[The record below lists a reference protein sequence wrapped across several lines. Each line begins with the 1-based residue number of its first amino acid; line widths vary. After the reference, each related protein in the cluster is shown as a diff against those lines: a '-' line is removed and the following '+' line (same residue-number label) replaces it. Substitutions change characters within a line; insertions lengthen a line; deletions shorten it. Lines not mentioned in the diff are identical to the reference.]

1 MSSDR
6 FSFLEFGD
14 DEAVPPAEDAAR
26 SGEPAQR
33 EIGADL
39 LPDGTTLAQVRFT
52 DTRGFQ
58 KYLDEDDGTV
68 TLSSL
73 AGQSQTVPNRL
84 RIVEV
89 LGERGTQAG
98 QFQYPTGL
106 AVDSASILYVADSYG
121 HRLQRITP
129 DGGVSIIGGRG
140 NGRAQF
146 LSPQGVATDEDGSFY
161 VVEQGNCR
169 VQKFTHDGILTLV
182 FGRAGRDPGEFA
194 GPTAIAVAPGSGD
207 IYVADTGGSRVQ
219 RFSFEGRLLNILG
232 GPGQN
237 GPGLNS
243 PQAVAI
249 EPGGALY
256 VAETFAQRLVRFD
269 PLGRLD
275 RQIGGTRLRRYAGS
289 APAISLHQPRA
300 LAIDPAGLL
309 YVADA
314 GEPDPVSGE
323 TRGRLQ
329 CLSLTEDR
337 PVIATIEKIG
347 RSLGSLLRPGGLAI
361 GPPSDRPVPGRA
373 SWGDLYVADTLNH
386 RILRFAWSG
395 VA

>member
-39 LPDGTTLAQVRFT
+39 LPDGTTLAQVRIT
-52 DTRGFQ
+52 EIRGFQ
-58 KYLDEDDGTV
+58 SEADEDDGTL

-73 AGQSQTVPNRL
+73 AGQAAPSVPNRL

-106 AVDSASILYVADSYG
+106 AVDSNGILFVADSYA

-129 DGGVSIIGGRG
+129 NGGVSIIGGRG
-140 NGRAQF
+140 SGRAQF
-146 LSPQGVATDEDGSFY
+146 LSPQGVATDDEGSFY

-169 VQKFTHDGILTLV
+169 VQKFTHDGILSLV
-182 FGRAGRDPGEFA
+182 FGRAGKDPGEFS
-194 GPTAIAVAPGSGD
+194 GPTAITVAPDNGD
-207 IYVADTGGSRVQ
+207 IYVADTGGSRIQ
-219 RFSFEGRLLNILG
+219 RFSFEGRFLNVLG
-232 GPGQN
+232 QA
-237 GPGLNS
+237 GPGLSS
-243 PQAVAI
+243 PQAVAAAQ
-249 EPGGALY
+249 GGAIY
-256 VAETFAQRLVRFD
+256 VAETFAQRIVRFD

-275 RQIGGTRLRRYAGS
+275 RQIGGTKSRRYGA
-289 APAISLHQPRA
+289 APPVPLNQPRA
-300 LAIDPAGLL
+300 LALDPAGLL

-314 GEPDPVSGE
+314 GDPDLVTGE

-347 RSLGSLLRPGGLAI
+347 RSLGSLLRPGGLAV
-361 GPPSDRPVPGRA
+361 GPPSERPVPGRI
-373 SWGDLYVADTLNH
+373 SWGDIYVADTLNH
-386 RILRFAWSG
+386 RVLRFAWSG
-395 VA
+395 AA

>member
-14 DEAVPPAEDAAR
+14 EEALPGEAAVRVGAAE
-26 SGEPAQR
+26 PVQR
-33 EIGADL
+33 EIGAGLL
-39 LPDGTTLAQVRFT
+39 LPDGTTLAQVRMP
-52 DTRGFQ
+52 DPRGFQ
-58 KYLDEDDGTV
+58 KYLDDDEDTV

-73 AGQSQTVPNRL
+73 AGQSTQVPTRL

-89 LGERGTQAG
+89 LGERGLNAG

-106 AVDSASILYVADSYG
+106 AVDSDGILFIADSYA

-129 DGGVSIIGGRG
+129 NGGVSIIGGRG
-140 NGRAQF
+140 GGRAQF
-146 LSPQGVATDEDGSFY
+146 LSPQGVATDGDGSFY

-169 VQKFTHDGILTLV
+169 VQKFTRGGGLELV
-182 FGRAGRDPGEFA
+182 FGRAGREAGEFQ

-207 IYVADTGGSRVQ
+207 IYVADTGNSRVQ
-219 RFSFEGRLLNILG
+219 RFRSDGRFLNMLG
-232 GPGQN
+232 APGAY
-237 GPGLNS
+237 GPGLSS
-243 PQAVAI
+243 PQAVAA

-256 VAETFAQRLVRFD
+256 AAETFAGRLVRFD

-275 RQIGGTRLRRYAGS
+275 QQIGGIKTRRSSS
-289 APAISLHQPRA
+289 ASAITMHQPRA
-300 LAIDPAGLL
+300 LALDPAGLL

-314 GEPDPVSGE
+314 GEPDPLTGE

-329 CLSLTEDR
+329 CLLLREDR

-347 RSLGSLLRPGGLAI
+347 RSLGSLLRPGGLAV
-361 GPPSDRPVPGRA
+361 GPPSDKPQPGRI
-373 SWGDLYVADTLNH
+373 SWGDLYVADTMNH
-386 RILRFAWSG
+386 RILRFAWN
-395 VA
+395 